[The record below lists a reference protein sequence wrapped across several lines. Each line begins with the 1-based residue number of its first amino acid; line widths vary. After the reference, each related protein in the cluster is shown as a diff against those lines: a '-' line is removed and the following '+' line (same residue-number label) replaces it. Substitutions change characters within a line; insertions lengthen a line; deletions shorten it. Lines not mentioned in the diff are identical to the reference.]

1 MKEEQQRQAELA
13 KMRELEEQKR
23 QEDERKRI
31 EEERKR
37 LEEEARLQV
46 RVYWQ

>member
-23 QEDERKRI
+23 QEDERRRI

-46 RVYWQ
+46 RVYWL

>member
-46 RVYWQ
+46 RVYWL